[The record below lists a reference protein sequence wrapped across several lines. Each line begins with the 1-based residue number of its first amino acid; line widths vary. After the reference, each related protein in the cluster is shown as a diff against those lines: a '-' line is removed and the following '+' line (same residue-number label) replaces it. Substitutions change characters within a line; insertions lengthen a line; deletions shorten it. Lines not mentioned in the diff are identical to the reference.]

1 MRMKAILSF
10 ILCLCMLTT
19 MLCVPATADEVP
31 ENGEVRLYLWV
42 DPTPRELEAIAYA
55 EAKYK
60 IKVNWEVV
68 AWDLL
73 DSRLTT
79 EITSGNAPDLINLH
93 NQNFPRV
100 AVNKLA
106 MPASKLNQELYNH
119 PLLAKNNAAV
129 RNYYTY
135 NGESYAVSG
144 GLAPRWIFFNKTMFE
159 DYGMDTP
166 RELYDAGEWN
176 WDTFR
181 QSALDI
187 MEYDAEGNVAVWG
200 FGSWVYDLWII
211 SNGGSLV
218 ENMSEGGVRLTLDDP
233 KAMRGL
239 QFMQDGYFKDKY
251 FNPTG
256 HKTHTTDFVSGKCAM
271 IADGM
276 YRASEFA
283 TMKDEWDFVPV
294 PVGPDNTAGTLPGNC
309 DGWAVTVGA
318 KNPDGALMYLIGT
331 AEYYEENPVEDS
343 IVQGFSEA
351 QKALYDEYVYG
362 DATMRIESNRLEGIG
377 NMKQLQWNW
386 WEQIFFGLPIA
397 TVNAIFGPVFQAEI
411 DAMMSK

>member
-1 MRMKAILSF
+1 MRF
-10 ILCLCMLTT
+10 
-19 MLCVPATADEVP
+19 
-31 ENGEVRLYLWV
+31 R
-42 DPTPRELEAIAYA
+42 
-55 EAKYK
+55 
-60 IKVNWEVV
+60 
-68 AWDLL
+68 
-73 DSRLTT
+73 
-79 EITSGNAPDLINLH
+79 
-93 NQNFPRV
+93 
-100 AVNKLA
+100 AVW
-106 MPASKLNQELYNH
+106 
-119 PLLAKNNAAV
+119 LLAGSSSTRPCLKITAW
-129 RNYYTY
+129 
-135 NGESYAVSG
+135 
-144 GLAPRWIFFNKTMFE
+144 P
-159 DYGMDTP
+159 P

-181 QSALDI
+181 QSALAI
-187 MEYDAEGNVAVWG
+187 MEYDAEGNVTVWG

-276 YRASEFA
+276 YRVLEFA
-283 TMKDEWDFVPV
+283 SMKDEWDFVPV
-294 PVGPDNTAGTLPGNC
+294 PVGPDNTTGTLPGNC

-331 AEYYEENPVEDS
+331 AEYYEENPEEDS
-343 IVQGFSEA
+343 IVQGFSEE
-351 QKALYDEYVYG
+351 QKTLYDEYVYG
-362 DATMRIESNRLEGIG
+362 DATMLIESNRLEGVG
-377 NMKQLQWNW
+377 NIKQLQWNW

-397 TVNAIFGPVFQAEI
+397 TVNAIFAPVFQAEI